1 MSSYQVTLIRKEEVA
16 VKTYAFHWEKPE
28 GFEYKAGQYVDW
40 TLLNPTDKDEWSAKH
55 SFTIASA
62 PFEKELIFTTRMRD
76 SAFKHDL
83 DALRPGDK
91 ISMEGPNGDFV
102 LHEDASI
109 PAVFLTGGI
118 GSTPVRSILLQAGH
132 DQLKHQIT
140 VFYSNRTPQDAA
152 FMDLFMSLSKLN
164 PNFLIVP
171 TVTEINKI
179 GPDWKGEI
187 GTINVT
193 MLEKHLEDIKSPIYY
208 LDGPP
213 EMVKGMLQVISD
225 AGIDFDKVRTED
237 FEGY

>member
-1 MSSYQVTLIRKEEVA
+1 
-16 VKTYAFHWEKPE
+16 
-28 GFEYKAGQYVDW
+28 
-40 TLLNPTDKDEWSAKH
+40 
-55 SFTIASA
+55 
-62 PFEKELIFTTRMRD
+62 
-76 SAFKHDL
+76 
-83 DALRPGDK
+83 
-91 ISMEGPNGDFV
+91 
-102 LHEDASI
+102 
-109 PAVFLTGGI
+109 
-118 GSTPVRSILLQAGH
+118 
-132 DQLKHQIT
+132 
-140 VFYSNRTPQDAA
+140 
-152 FMDLFMSLSKLN
+152 MDLFMSLSKLN